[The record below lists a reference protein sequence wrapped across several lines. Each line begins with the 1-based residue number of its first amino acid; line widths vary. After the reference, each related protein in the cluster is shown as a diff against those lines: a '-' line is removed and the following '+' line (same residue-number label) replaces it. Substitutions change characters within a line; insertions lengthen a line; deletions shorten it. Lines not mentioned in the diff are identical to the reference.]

1 MYRLFAVAG
10 AFALAVAF
18 SAALAEAKKEDKAKS
33 IHDIMETAHGEDGL
47 KDQVSAA
54 NKAKK
59 LADAKKPAEEWAKLA
74 GELGKNKPPLGADES
89 WKKLTTA
96 YEKQVKALAAAVK
109 DDKPENVAK
118 ALKAINSGCATCHKA
133 HRKPKD

>member
-18 SAALAEAKKEDKAKS
+18 SAALAEARKEDKAKS

-59 LADAKKPAEEWAKLA
+59 LEDAKKPAEEWAKLA
-74 GELGKNKPPLGADES
+74 ADLSKNKPPLGEADS
-89 WKKLTTA
+89 WKRLSTA

-109 DDKPENVAK
+109 DDKPEDVGK
-118 ALKAINSGCATCHKA
+118 ALRAINASCVGCHKS
-133 HRKPKD
+133 HKKKDD